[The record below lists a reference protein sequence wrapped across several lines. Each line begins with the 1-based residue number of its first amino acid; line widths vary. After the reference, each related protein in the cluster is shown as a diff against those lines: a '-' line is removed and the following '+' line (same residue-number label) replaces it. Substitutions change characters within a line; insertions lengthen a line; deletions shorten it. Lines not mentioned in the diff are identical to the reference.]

1 MRDFLIEKLR
11 GAEIALKASMTEA
24 TALKGQ
30 ADADQEVCDRPAWG
44 SALNRLRDLCCEL
57 IVPYSLSSSSL
68 AFHPHLSSFLSQ
80 IINYLDLR
88 SQELEGKNGDLS
100 LKSEQLQAAYNLQCG
115 SYSHRVRRYSLLCIV
130 QQ

>member
-1 MRDFLIEKLR
+1 MLTMRDFLIEKLR

-57 IVPYSLSSSSL
+57 IVPYSLSSSFL
-68 AFHPHLSSFLSQ
+68 AFHPHLSSFLSPD
-80 IINYLDLR
+80 NKLSGSEESRTGREERR
-88 SQELEGKNGDLS
+88 SLIE
-100 LKSEQLQAAYNLQCG
+100 
-115 SYSHRVRRYSLLCIV
+115 V
-130 QQ
+130 